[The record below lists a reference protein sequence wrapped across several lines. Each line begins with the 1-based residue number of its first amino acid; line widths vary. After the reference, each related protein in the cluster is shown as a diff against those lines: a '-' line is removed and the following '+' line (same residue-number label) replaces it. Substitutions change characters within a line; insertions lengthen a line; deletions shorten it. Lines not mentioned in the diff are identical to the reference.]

1 MEGKYDE
8 EGVIKINEIIKNILG
23 KQRTSLWRI
32 FELSHSL

>member
-23 KQRTSLWRI
+23 KQRTSL
-32 FELSHSL
+32 